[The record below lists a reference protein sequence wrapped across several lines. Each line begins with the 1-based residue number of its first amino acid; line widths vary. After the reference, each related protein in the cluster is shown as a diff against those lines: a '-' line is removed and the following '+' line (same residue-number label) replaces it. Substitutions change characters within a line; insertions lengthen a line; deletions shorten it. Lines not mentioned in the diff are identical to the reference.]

1 MFPFVDTLASPAARP
16 ALPALS
22 RLIPSAVSAVDAPAA
37 RRTATAWRLA
47 RMMPRLEPLCP
58 GDAGRDELEAFI
70 ARVFLERYGARTTH
84 FADRLLGLRGGDGQ
98 WCAALGYT
106 RGSSG
111 PLFVEHYLD
120 RPVEQVVAAALAEP
134 VARDSFAEVGNL
146 AASADGLGRL
156 LIALST
162 VHLFEQGV
170 QHVVFT
176 ATRALSNAFT
186 RLGVPLAD
194 VGAADP
200 GCVPGGE
207 AQWGDY
213 YRHDPRIL
221 AGRVA
226 SGMPVAGRLPD

>member
-1 MFPFVDTLASPAARP
+1 MFPSVDTLASPAARP

-70 ARVFLERYGARTTH
+70 AGGFLERSGARTTH

-98 WCAALGYT
+98 WCAALG
-106 RGSSG
+106 
-111 PLFVEHYLD
+111 YLD

-194 VGAADP
+194 IGAADP
-200 GCVPGGE
+200 ACVPGGE

>member
-1 MFPFVDTLASPAARP
+1 MSPSVESLSPAAERP
-16 ALPALS
+16 VDPALS
-22 RLIPSAVSAVDAPAA
+22 RLMPSAASPADAPAA

-120 RPVEQVVAAALAEP
+120 RPVEQVVAAALGEP
-134 VARDSFAEVGNL
+134 VARCSFAEVGNL

-194 VGAADP
+194 IGAADP
-200 GCVPGGE
+200 GRVPGGE
-207 AQWGDY
+207 ANWGDY

-221 AGRVA
+221 AGCVA
-226 SGMPVAGRLPD
+226 SGLPVAGRLPD

>member
-1 MFPFVDTLASPAARP
+1 MSPAVDSRAPTATRPAVP
-16 ALPALS
+16 ALP
-22 RLIPSAVSAVDAPAA
+22 RLIPCAVSSVESPAG

-58 GDAGRDELEAFI
+58 GDAGRDDLEAFI
-70 ARVFLERYGARTTH
+70 ARVFLERHGARTTH
-84 FADRLLGLRGGDGQ
+84 FADRLLGLRGGDGR

-106 RGSSG
+106 PGSSG

-134 VARDSFAEVGNL
+134 VSRGSFAEVGNL

-194 VGAADP
+194 IGAADP
-200 GCVPGGE
+200 RRVPGGE
-207 AQWGDY
+207 GHWGDY

-226 SGMPVAGRLPD
+226 SGLPVAGRMPD

>member
-1 MFPFVDTLASPAARP
+1 MSPSVDSCAPAATRSAIP
-16 ALPALS
+16 AAS
-22 RLIPSAVSAVDAPAA
+22 CLIPSDVAPVGAPAG

-58 GDAGRDELEAFI
+58 GDVGRDELEAFI

-84 FADRLLGLRGGDGQ
+84 FADRLLGLRGGDGR

-106 RGSSG
+106 PGSTG

-120 RPVEQVVAAALAEP
+120 RPVEQVVATALAEP
-134 VARDSFAEVGNL
+134 VSRGSFAEVGNL

-194 VGAADP
+194 IGAADP
-200 GCVPGGE
+200 RRVPGGE
-207 AQWGDY
+207 GHWGDY

-226 SGMPVAGRLPD
+226 SGLPVAGRLPD